1 MNIMTLS
8 PRYLL
13 FPVLFFA
20 MALLWAC
27 DRKAEP
33 PGVVAT
39 VNGRPVTLG
48 QLEFNHDLRA
58 MGLVAT
64 ENPSV
69 ERLRRDYGRIMAEL
83 IIRELML
90 DELQKAGGAVTD
102 EDLARLETEIRADY
116 PGELFDRMLF
126 EENIDPQKWRESLLT
141 RAAMDKFVSMILK
154 DRTRV
159 EVQEAADYYKEH
171 VAEFQRPALVTFLL
185 VRGPDKKRVAE
196 AVRERDS
203 GRTFPREPSPD
214 AASIQEVR
222 LPREL
227 IPEAWRA
234 LLGKLQP
241 GQASPVV
248 QEKRE
253 VLALVLVGET
263 PAFTLDPA
271 AAYPLVE
278 KALAEKKRNE
288 AFAAWLAGAV
298 AAADIRVSAHLVDNG
313 DAAVSEAPSPDILEK
328 EFPGVGAAEG
338 EHAAQLAD
346 TGQVSK
352 SFADRFADR
361 QGQDGVIPAPGGD
374 EPAGPSSSAAM
385 SPAASPADGD
395 RQEAFRVVP
404 GREGPGETA
413 ADLPPASPVPADSP
427 PGQTPAKP
435 AAATPTVETPIA
447 GTPAAGSPVPDVAAV
462 KSPQAG
468 TTEPT
473 SGPGQGAP
481 ADGAA
486 GTAPKASSTGPG
498 EVEFLANKASWLIFK
513 ADDGKEDRV
522 YIKGGKKHV
531 VSFKNTLSV
540 RFGSPS
546 DISYRFRDR
555 QERVESSA
563 REVKTM
569 DFP

>member
-1 MNIMTLS
+1 MMLFS
-8 PRYLL
+8 RYLL
-13 FPVLFFA
+13 FPVLFLV
-20 MALLWAC
+20 MALFWGC

-48 QLEFNHDLRA
+48 QLEFNHDLRS

-69 ERLRRDYGRIMAEL
+69 ERLRLDYGRIMADL

-90 DELQKAGGAVTD
+90 AELQKAGAAVTD
-102 EDLARLETEIRADY
+102 EDLARLEAEIRADY

-141 RAAMDKFVSMILK
+141 RVATDKFAGVILK
-154 DRTRV
+154 DRAKV

-171 VAEFQRPALVTFLL
+171 VADFQRPAVVTFLL

-203 GRTFPREPSPD
+203 GRTFPREPIPD

-253 VLALVLVGET
+253 ALALVLVGET
-263 PAFTLDPA
+263 PAFILDPA

-278 KALAEKKRNE
+278 RALAEKKRNE
-288 AFAAWLAGAV
+288 AFSEWLAEAV
-298 AAADIRVSAHLVDNG
+298 AAADIRVSAHLVANG
-313 DAAVSEAPSPDILEK
+313 DMAVSEAPSPDILEK
-328 EFPGVGAAEG
+328 EFPGVGDGEG

-352 SFADRFADR
+352 SFADRFANR
-361 QGQDGVIPAPGGD
+361 QDQDGVIPAPGGD
-374 EPAGPSSSAAM
+374 GPAGPSSAASM
-385 SPAASPADGD
+385 PPAASPAEGD

-404 GREGPGETA
+404 GREGPGEST
-413 ADLPPASPVPADSP
+413 ADLPPTSPVPADSP
-427 PGQTPAKP
+427 SGQSPAQP
-435 AAATPTVETPIA
+435 AAATPA
-447 GTPAAGSPVPDVAAV
+447 AATPAAATPVPDVAAV
-462 KSPQAG
+462 ESPQAG
-468 TTEPT
+468 TSEPT
-473 SGPGQGAP
+473 SG
-481 ADGAA
+481 
-486 GTAPKASSTGPG
+486 TRKLLI
-498 EVEFLANKASWLIFK
+498 LAMFSFSLLINFANLK
-513 ADDGKEDRV
+513 
-522 YIKGGKKHV
+522 Y
-531 VSFKNTLSV
+531 L
-540 RFGSPS
+540 
-546 DISYRFRDR
+546 IS
-555 QERVESSA
+555 
-563 REVKTM
+563 
-569 DFP
+569 

>member
-1 MNIMTLS
+1 MTFS
-8 PRYLL
+8 PRYILFPALL
-13 FPVLFFA
+13 FV

-48 QLEFNHDLRA
+48 QLEFNHDLRG

-69 ERLRRDYGRIMAEL
+69 EGLRRDYGRIMADL

-90 DELQKAGGAVTD
+90 EELQKAGGAVTD
-102 EDLARLETEIRADY
+102 EDLARLEAEIRADY

-141 RAAMDKFVSMILK
+141 RAVMDKFVSMILK
-154 DRTRV
+154 DQARV

-171 VAEFQRPALVTFLL
+171 VAQFQRPALVTFLL

-196 AVRERDS
+196 ALRERDS
-203 GRTFPREPSPD
+203 GRTFPREPTPD

-253 VLALVLVGET
+253 AMALVLVGET

-271 AAYPLVE
+271 TAYPLVE

-288 AFAAWLAGAV
+288 AFSAWLAGAV

-313 DAAVSEAPSPDILEK
+313 DIPVSEAPSPDILEK
-328 EFPGVGAAEG
+328 EFPGVGGGKG
-338 EHAAQLAD
+338 EHAAELAD

-361 QGQDGVIPAPGGD
+361 QGPDGVKPGPEKDG
-374 EPAGPSSSAAM
+374 PAGPSAAATP
-385 SPAASPADGD
+385 SAASPAQGD
-395 RQEAFRVVP
+395 RQEVVRVVP

-413 ADLPPASPVPADSP
+413 ADLPLATPVPTDSP
-427 PGQTPAKP
+427 SEQSPAQPAAGTPA
-435 AAATPTVETPIA
+435 A
-447 GTPAAGSPVPDVAAV
+447 GTPAAGSSVPDVAAV
-462 KSPQAG
+462 ASPQAG
-468 TTEPT
+468 TVEPT
-473 SGPGQGAP
+473 TDPVQATST
-481 ADGAA
+481 DGAA
-486 GTAPKASSTGPG
+486 GAAAQVVPSGPG

-513 ADDGKEDRV
+513 VDDGKEDLV
-522 YIKGGKKHV
+522 YIKGGKNHV
-531 VSFKNTLSV
+531 VSFKDRLSV

-546 DISYRFRDR
+546 DITYRFRDR